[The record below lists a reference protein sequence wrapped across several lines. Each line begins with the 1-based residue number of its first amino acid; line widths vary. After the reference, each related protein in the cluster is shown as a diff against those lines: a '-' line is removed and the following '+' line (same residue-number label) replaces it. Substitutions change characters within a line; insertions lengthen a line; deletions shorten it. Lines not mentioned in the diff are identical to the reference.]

1 MIFQILAKGLTIL
14 VLTLN
19 SCKVKAAGI
28 PIKAIKIWQ

>member
-19 SCKVKAAGI
+19 SYKVKAAGI
-28 PIKAIKIWQ
+28 PIKAIKI